1 MGNSGIFVAR
11 ALLVMCAALGKRTDF
26 YVGHSD
32 RRFIMKILRDGK
44 RTEKKMSQL
53 ERSKASESKGQCP
66 WIAMSVAQHIC
77 RWQGLVMMSKV

>member
-11 ALLVMCAALGKRTDF
+11 ALLVMCAALGKRTDY

-44 RTEKKMSQL
+44 RTEKDVTTGKEQ
-53 ERSKASESKGQCP
+53 ASESKGQCP

>member
-11 ALLVMCAALGKRTDF
+11 ARLVMCAALGKRTDY

-44 RTEKKMSQL
+44 GTEKKMSQM
-53 ERSKASESKGQCP
+53 ERTKASESRGQCLRL
-66 WIAMSVAQHIC
+66 AMSVAQHIC
-77 RWQGLVMMSKV
+77 R